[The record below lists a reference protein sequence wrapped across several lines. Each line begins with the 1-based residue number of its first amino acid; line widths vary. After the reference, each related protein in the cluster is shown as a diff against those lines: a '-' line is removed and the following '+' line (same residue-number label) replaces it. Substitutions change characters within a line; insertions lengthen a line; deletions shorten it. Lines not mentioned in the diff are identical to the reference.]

1 MGCFPPAL
9 LTTIK
14 DATDRRVGCSSSP
27 ALRSASLPAALAM
40 EGLGHRALPCGTA
53 APRLPAR
60 AGRKH
65 LRLLQ
70 CSAAGASRLVPG
82 KPCSPGF
89 PCHPTA
95 GSAGVGTCSPRQR
108 WWVRRQGERGGL
120 WSWSAE
126 HDARAHLSHLRVASY
141 SCGVTGLIPQALS
154 DTTDVRWGF
163 CLGKDRSPR

>member
-40 EGLGHRALPCGTA
+40 EGLGLRVLPCGTA

-82 KPCSPGF
+82 KPCSPGL

-126 HDARAHLSHLRVASY
+126 HDARAQPLASPGRKLLLRRYRSDPAS
-141 SCGVTGLIPQALS
+141 LIRHNRRS
-154 DTTDVRWGF
+154 VGF
-163 CLGKDRSPR
+163 LPG